1 MGLLYGGFKH
11 HQVVIKPSNWTIKS
25 VLPSTCSPLGSSNW
39 LFIVLLEYAW
49 NRHIIVYLHIDLD
62 LDAFWYRSQPII
74 FQPMFRRNCWGLGG
88 QIGKTWQKLILPTSF
103 RCWDGTDKWWN
114 TVDGSEIIA
123 PVGKYLILYRVLAP
137 SQVVSLGNSSNH
149 QQWMSKW
156 AMKKWPLVVLVFS
169 RGLTNFPV
177 MWRLYIAN
185 HYKDP

>member
-1 MGLLYGGFKH
+1 MEH
-11 HQVVIKPSNWTIKS
+11 
-25 VLPSTCSPLGSSNW
+25 
-39 LFIVLLEYAW
+39 AW
-49 NRHIIVYLHIDLD
+49 NSTIDILLFTVYTHR
-62 LDAFWYRSQPII
+62 FWLGCILISFPTHHFSADVSPQLL
-74 FQPMFRRNCWGLGG
+74 GLGG
-88 QIGKTWQKLILPTSF
+88 QIGKTWQTSILPTSF

-123 PVGKYLILYRVLAP
+123 PVGKYLIIYRVLAP
-137 SQVVSLGNSSNH
+137 SQVVGLGNSSNH

-177 MWRLYIAN
+177 MWRLYIIN